1 MNNMYKRPWRKRR
14 IKFNNTIQ
22 PMQLKGNEK
31 LLFFVDDNNDNWR
44 FYDIYK
50 WMNKFSETFPDIK
63 FAVFPVSIFKDLQKI
78 TGKEYS
84 MLNNILKRC
93 VDKNKVNNNE
103 KS

>member
-1 MNNMYKRPWRKRR
+1 MNNMYKRSWRKRR

-50 WMNKFSETFPDIK
+50 
-63 FAVFPVSIFKDLQKI
+63 
-78 TGKEYS
+78 
-84 MLNNILKRC
+84 
-93 VDKNKVNNNE
+93 
-103 KS
+103 